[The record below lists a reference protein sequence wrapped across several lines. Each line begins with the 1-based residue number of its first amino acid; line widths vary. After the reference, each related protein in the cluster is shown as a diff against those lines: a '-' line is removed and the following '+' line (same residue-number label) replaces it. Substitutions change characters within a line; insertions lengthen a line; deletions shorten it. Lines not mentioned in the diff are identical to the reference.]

1 MNLTNFDRTNYNLAK
16 SRCPANTIITQSELR
31 VQTALVANQSDYN
44 FELLSNSNTTL
55 TTEPEQQTLAQPDRF
70 FITAVGMFIGSEGA
84 AGEMFLQS
92 SEQGLAAAADYY
104 ALYNGKVNLSIDN
117 YKFLDNL
124 PAWNH
129 YSQKI
134 DAGTAAAPAFT
145 DEPAKQG
152 FFPLLPMVSLDGN
165 QKVSFSLNCSAG
177 MAAVD
182 ANTFL
187 VFRLRGWLAQGCA
200 GYTQV

>member
-31 VQTALVANQSDYN
+31 VQSALVAGQSDYN
-44 FELLSNSNTTL
+44 FELLTNSNTTL
-55 TTEPEQQTLAQPDRF
+55 TTQPEQITLAQPDRF
-70 FITAVGMFIGSEGA
+70 FITAVGMFIGVEAA
-84 AGEMFLQS
+84 AGEMDLQS

-104 ALYNGKVNLSIDN
+104 ALYNSKVNCSIDN

-129 YSQKI
+129 YVKNE
-134 DAGTAAAPAFT
+134 TAAGPLYSE
-145 DEPAKQG
+145 DLAKDG

-165 QKVSFSLNCSAG
+165 QKVQFSLNGTSG
-177 MAAVD
+177 VAAPD

-187 VFRLRGWLAQGCA
+187 VFRIRGWLAQGCA
-200 GYTQV
+200 GYTMS